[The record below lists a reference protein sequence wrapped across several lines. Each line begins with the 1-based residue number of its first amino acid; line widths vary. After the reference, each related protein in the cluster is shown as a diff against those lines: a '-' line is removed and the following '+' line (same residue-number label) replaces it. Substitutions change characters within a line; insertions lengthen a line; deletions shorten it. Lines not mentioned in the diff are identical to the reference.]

1 MHVAMTI
8 SLMLLD
14 LLGLLN
20 LLGLLGLLNLFQERV
35 GQGPCDSPFHG
46 RLGLS
51 GLSGRFG
58 LLGLLGFLG
67 LLPSSMVVVVSMV
80 VRFTTTGSETKVQGN
95 T

>member
-1 MHVAMTI
+1 MGRRMHVAMTI

-14 LLGLLN
+14 LLGLLGLLGLLD
-20 LLGLLGLLNLFQERV
+20 LLGLLGLLDLFQERV
-35 GQGPCDSPFHG
+35 GQGPG

-51 GLSGRFG
+51 GR
-58 LLGLLGFLG
+58 LGLLGFLG
-67 LLPSSMVVVVSMV
+67 LLPSSMVMVVVVSMV

>member
-35 GQGPCDSPFHG
+35 GQGPCDSPFH
-46 RLGLS
+46 GLS